1 MDSVLS
7 FFASN
12 LIWFI
17 LGTVI
22 FLLALIGY
30 FTEGKNSSNIKEVV
44 VEKPSQE
51 TLDIEKLKENVADK
65 PLNQAFK
72 NNNIEVTDTKS
83 EVLDME
89 KPKTNDSKEI
99 NKEINTGED
108 KNSYDQPLIKEDTT
122 STGFKA

>member
-30 FTEGKNSSNIKEVV
+30 FTEGKSGSNIKEVV

-83 EVLDME
+83 EVLDMD
-89 KPKTNDSKEI
+89 KPKTNDDKEI
-99 NKEINTGED
+99 NKEINPGED
-108 KNSYDQPLIKEDTT
+108 KNSYDQPLITEETT
-122 STGFKA
+122 STEFKA